1 LLSHS
6 ELFTTYHLDRLLAVL
21 SRYRFYGYIVLFLG
35 TVLEGEF
42 VLLTAGL
49 LAYTHV
55 LNIWLVM
62 VVALL
67 GAVVGDNLWF
77 YIGRLGGRSF
87 INRYGKL
94 FFLTKKRINKAEL
107 YFGQHGRKTVFFSR
121 FIFGTRMG
129 SAALAGT
136 FGMSC
141 KRFFTSNIVGAIS
154 WVIITTTIGYFFG
167 SSFHDLR
174 EIFHRTEL
182 ALLILVAAAL
192 IIVVIRF
199 IVTQQDP

>member
-1 LLSHS
+1 MLSQS
-6 ELFTTYHLDRLLAVL
+6 DLFTTHHIYRLLDVL
-21 SRYRFYGYIVLFLG
+21 SHYRFYSYLVLFLG

-49 LAYTHV
+49 LTYAHV

-62 VVALL
+62 IVALL

-77 YIGRLGGRSF
+77 YIGRLGGRRF

-94 FFLTKKRINKAEL
+94 FFLTQKRISKAEL

-154 WVIITTTIGYFFG
+154 WVIITTSIGYFFG
-167 SSFHDLR
+167 RSFHDLLYV
-174 EIFHRTEL
+174 FHRTEL
-182 ALLILVAAAL
+182 ALLILAGAAL